1 MEREAYQVAQSNLT
15 MKPKRLTLK
24 TILRKY
30 GIVYLMFVPVV
41 LYYILFHYKPLVGVV
56 IAFKNY
62 NFAGGIWGS
71 PWAGL
76 RHFERFLGNG
86 EFWRVFNNTIILAAL
101 RIAVTF
107 PAPIIL
113 ALMFNE
119 VRSQKYKKVLQ
130 TISYLPHFV
139 SFVIVYAVF
148 YSFFSMD
155 GLINTL
161 RVNMGMEKILFLGDV
176 KYYRGI
182 FVGMALWKEIGWG
195 AIIYLASL
203 SRVSHEQYEAADI
216 DGANKMQKIW
226 HVTLPAIRS
235 IISIQFVRTMG
246 NLLSVSLDQTMV
258 MNNVMVAQVADV
270 LSYYVYKIG
279 ILGRNQFSYATAMG
293 LFNSVLSLVL
303 VIITNWAAKKLDE
316 EGGLW

>member
-1 MEREAYQVAQSNLT
+1 MTQQKAMMN
-15 MKPKRLTLK
+15 KRPFRLNAF
-24 TILRKY
+24 LRKY
-30 GIVYLMFVPVV
+30 GVVYLMFLPVIA
-41 LYYILFHYKPLVGVV
+41 YYIIFHYKPLVGVM

-62 NFAGGIWGS
+62 TFAGGIWGS
-71 PWAGL
+71 KWVGL
-76 RHFERFLGNG
+76 KHFQRFLGNG
-86 EFWRVFNNTIILAAL
+86 EFWRIFKNTVTLAAL
-101 RIAVTF
+101 RILFTF

-148 YSFFSMD
+148 YNFFSYD
-155 GLINTL
+155 GVINNL
-161 RVNMGMEKILFLGDV
+161 RVAMGLDKVLYLGSTAH
-176 KYYRGI
+176 YRGL
-182 FVGMALWKEIGWG
+182 FVGMALWKEVGWG

-203 SRVSHEQYEAADI
+203 SRVSPELYEAAEI
-216 DGANKMQKIW
+216 DGAGKLKQIL
-226 HVTLPAIRS
+226 HVTLPAIRP

-246 NLLSVSLDQTMV
+246 GILSVSFDQTLV

-270 LSYYVYKIG
+270 LSYYIYQIG
-279 ILGRNQFSYATAMG
+279 LLSRNQFSYATAMG
-293 LFNSVLSLVL
+293 LFDSALSVLI
-303 VIITNWAAKKLDE
+303 VILTNKGAKLIDE

>member
-1 MEREAYQVAQSNLT
+1 MTQQKAMMN
-15 MKPKRLTLK
+15 KRPLRLNAF
-24 TILRKY
+24 LRKY
-30 GIVYLMFVPVV
+30 GVVYLMFLPVIA
-41 LYYILFHYKPLVGVV
+41 YYIIFHYKPMVGVV

-62 NFAGGIWGS
+62 TFAGGIWGS
-71 PWAGL
+71 KWVGL
-76 RHFERFLGNG
+76 KHFQRFLGNG
-86 EFWRVFNNTIILAAL
+86 EFWRIFKNTVTLAAL
-101 RIAVTF
+101 RILFTF

-148 YSFFSMD
+148 YNFFSYD
-155 GLINTL
+155 GVINNL
-161 RVNMGMEKILFLGDV
+161 RVAMGLDKVLYLGSTAH
-176 KYYRGI
+176 YRGL
-182 FVGMALWKEIGWG
+182 FVGMALWKEVGWG

-203 SRVSHEQYEAADI
+203 SRVSPELYEAAEI
-216 DGANKMQKIW
+216 DGAGKLKQIL
-226 HVTLPAIRS
+226 HVTLPAIRP

-246 NLLSVSLDQTMV
+246 GILSVSFDQTLV

-270 LSYYVYKIG
+270 LSYYIYQIG
-279 ILGRNQFSYATAMG
+279 LLSRNQFSYATAMG
-293 LFNSVLSLVL
+293 LFDSALSVLI
-303 VIITNWAAKKLDE
+303 VILTNKGAKLIDE

>member
-1 MEREAYQVAQSNLT
+1 MTQQKAMMN
-15 MKPKRLTLK
+15 KRPFRLNAF
-24 TILRKY
+24 LRKY
-30 GIVYLMFVPVV
+30 GVVYLMFLPVIA
-41 LYYILFHYKPLVGVV
+41 YYIIFHYKPMVGVV

-62 NFAGGIWGS
+62 TFAGGIWGS
-71 PWAGL
+71 KWVGL
-76 RHFERFLGNG
+76 KHFQRFLGNG
-86 EFWRVFNNTIILAAL
+86 EFWRIFKNTVTLAAL
-101 RIAVTF
+101 RILFTF

-148 YSFFSMD
+148 YNFFSYD
-155 GLINTL
+155 GVINNL
-161 RVNMGMEKILFLGDV
+161 RVAMGLDKVLYLGSTAH
-176 KYYRGI
+176 YRGL
-182 FVGMALWKEIGWG
+182 FVGMALWKEVGWG

-203 SRVSHEQYEAADI
+203 SRVSPELYEAAEI
-216 DGANKMQKIW
+216 DGAGKLKQIL
-226 HVTLPAIRS
+226 HVTLPAIRP

-246 NLLSVSLDQTMV
+246 GILSVSFDQTLV

-270 LSYYVYKIG
+270 LSYYIYQIG
-279 ILGRNQFSYATAMG
+279 LLSRNQFSYATAMG
-293 LFNSVLSLVL
+293 LFDSALSVLI
-303 VIITNWAAKKLDE
+303 VILTNKGAKLIDE

>member
-1 MEREAYQVAQSNLT
+1 MTQQKAMMN
-15 MKPKRLTLK
+15 KRPFRRNAF
-24 TILRKY
+24 LRKY
-30 GIVYLMFVPVV
+30 GVVYLMFLPVIA
-41 LYYILFHYKPLVGVV
+41 YYIIFHYKPMVGVM

-62 NFAGGIWGS
+62 TFAGGIWGS
-71 PWAGL
+71 KWVGL
-76 RHFERFLGNG
+76 KHFQRFLGNG
-86 EFWRVFNNTIILAAL
+86 EFWRIFKNTVTLAAL
-101 RIAVTF
+101 RILFTF

-148 YSFFSMD
+148 YNFFSYD
-155 GLINTL
+155 GVINNL
-161 RVNMGMEKILFLGDV
+161 RVAMGLDKVLYLGSTAH
-176 KYYRGI
+176 YRGL
-182 FVGMALWKEIGWG
+182 FVGMALWKEVGWG

-203 SRVSHEQYEAADI
+203 SRVSPELYEAAEI
-216 DGANKMQKIW
+216 DGAGKLKQII
-226 HVTLPAIRS
+226 HVTLPAIRP

-246 NLLSVSLDQTMV
+246 GILSVSFDQTLV

-270 LSYYVYKIG
+270 LSYYIYQIG
-279 ILGRNQFSYATAMG
+279 LLSRNQFSYATAMG
-293 LFNSVLSLVL
+293 LFDSALSVLI
-303 VIITNWAAKKLDE
+303 VILTNKGAKLIDE

>member
-1 MEREAYQVAQSNLT
+1 MTQQKAMMN
-15 MKPKRLTLK
+15 KRPFRLNAF
-24 TILRKY
+24 LRKY
-30 GIVYLMFVPVV
+30 GVVYLMFLPVIA
-41 LYYILFHYKPLVGVV
+41 YYIIFHYKPMVGVV

-62 NFAGGIWGS
+62 TFAGGIWGS
-71 PWAGL
+71 KWVGL
-76 RHFERFLGNG
+76 KHFQRFLGNG
-86 EFWRVFNNTIILAAL
+86 EFWRIFKNTVTLAAL
-101 RIAVTF
+101 RILFTF

-148 YSFFSMD
+148 YNFFSYD
-155 GLINTL
+155 GVINNL
-161 RVNMGMEKILFLGDV
+161 RVAMGLDKVLYLGSTAH
-176 KYYRGI
+176 YRGL
-182 FVGMALWKEIGWG
+182 FVGMALWKEVGWG

-203 SRVSHEQYEAADI
+203 SRVSPELYEAAEI
-216 DGANKMQKIW
+216 DGAGKLKQII
-226 HVTLPAIRS
+226 HVTLPAIRP

-246 NLLSVSLDQTMV
+246 GILSVSFDQTLV

-270 LSYYVYKIG
+270 LSYYIYQIG
-279 ILGRNQFSYATAMG
+279 LLSRNQFSYATAMG
-293 LFNSVLSLVL
+293 LFDSALSVLI
-303 VIITNWAAKKLDE
+303 VILTNKGAKLIDE

>member
-1 MEREAYQVAQSNLT
+1 MTQQKAMMN
-15 MKPKRLTLK
+15 KRPFRLNAF
-24 TILRKY
+24 LRKY
-30 GIVYLMFVPVV
+30 GVVYLMFLPVIA
-41 LYYILFHYKPLVGVV
+41 YYIIFHYKPMVGVM

-62 NFAGGIWGS
+62 TFAGGIWGS
-71 PWAGL
+71 KWVGL
-76 RHFERFLGNG
+76 KHFQRFLGNG
-86 EFWRVFNNTIILAAL
+86 EFWRIFKNTVTLAAL
-101 RIAVTF
+101 RILFTF

-148 YSFFSMD
+148 YNFFSYD
-155 GLINTL
+155 GVINNL
-161 RVNMGMEKILFLGDV
+161 RVAMGLDKVLYLGSTAH
-176 KYYRGI
+176 YRGL
-182 FVGMALWKEIGWG
+182 FVGMALWKEVGWG

-203 SRVSHEQYEAADI
+203 SRVSPELYEAAEI
-216 DGANKMQKIW
+216 DGAGKLKQIL
-226 HVTLPAIRS
+226 HVTLPAIRP

-246 NLLSVSLDQTMV
+246 GILSVSFDQTLV

-270 LSYYVYKIG
+270 LSYYIYQIG
-279 ILGRNQFSYATAMG
+279 LLSRNQFSYATAMG
-293 LFNSVLSLVL
+293 LFDSALSVLI
-303 VIITNWAAKKLDE
+303 VILTNKGAKLIDE